1 MARGS
6 AGMGEKEN
14 KDVPY
19 RGLQYTILII
29 NDNINFLCFRELLGG
44 GVKDDLSGGNGPGL
58 GRLLLLP
65 QSFG

>member
-1 MARGS
+1 MPTIYCTI
-6 AGMGEKEN
+6 
-14 KDVPY
+14 VP
-19 RGLQYTILII
+19 TILII